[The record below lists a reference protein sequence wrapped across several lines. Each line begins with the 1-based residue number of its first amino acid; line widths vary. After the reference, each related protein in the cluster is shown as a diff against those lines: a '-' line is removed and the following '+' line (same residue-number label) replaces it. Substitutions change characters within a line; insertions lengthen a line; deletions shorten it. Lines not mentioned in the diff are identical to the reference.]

1 MNAALANE
9 APEAAAGAGDR
20 PSLPA
25 DMAAVK
31 APRYGSPDVLELVR
45 LPRPTPGR
53 GEVLVEVKVAG
64 LSRAALHLLTGTPYL
79 LRLAGFG
86 LLRPKNPVGTELAG
100 TVVEVGP
107 DATRLKV
114 GDEVFGYGFGTAA
127 EFAVAKDDKLAIKPP
142 ELSFAQAA
150 ATVDSA
156 STALQAVR
164 DHANVTAGQRVLIL
178 GASGGV
184 GTFAVQIA
192 AALGGE
198 VTGTASAAKLDFVR
212 SLGATN
218 VIDHH
223 ATDPLAT
230 GPYDVI
236 LDLGGNRPVKQMRE
250 ALTPEGTLVIVGGEG
265 GGKLTGGFQRQLLA
279 PMKAK
284 RSTQSVKTVMAK
296 EHHRYMDDLGA
307 MVAAG
312 KVTPAI
318 DQTHK
323 LADTKLA
330 MQRMQKGTIK
340 GKDVVMVTAG

>member
-25 DMAAVK
+25 DMAAIK
-31 APRYGSPDVLELVR
+31 APRYGSPDVVELTR
-45 LPRPTPGR
+45 LPRPTPGK
-53 GEVLVEVKVAG
+53 GEVVVEVAVAG
-64 LSRAALHLLTGTPYL
+64 LSRGALHLLTGSPYL

-86 LLRPKNPVGTELAG
+86 LRRPKNPVGTELAG

-107 DATRLKV
+107 DTTRLKA
-114 GDEVFGYGFGTAA
+114 GDEVFGYGLGTCA
-127 EFAVAKDDKLAIKPP
+127 EFAVAKEDKLAIKPP

-164 DHANVTAGQRVLIL
+164 DHAEVRAGQRVLVL

-192 AALGGE
+192 AAFGAE

-223 ATDPLAT
+223 AADPLAT

-265 GGKLTGGFQRQLLA
+265 GNNLTGGISRQLLA
-279 PMKAK
+279 PMKSK
-284 RSTQSVKTVMAK
+284 RSTQNVKTVMAK

-307 MVAAG
+307 MVVAG
-312 KVTPAI
+312 KITPAI
-318 DQTHK
+318 DQTHN
-323 LADTKLA
+323 LANTKVALE
-330 MQRMQKGTIK
+330 RMANGTIK
-340 GKDVVMVTAG
+340 GKDVVTVA